1 MEDSFRQFSS
11 KLIFFVF
18 IVILQVGRATLD
30 SAEKAAPKVKAL
42 ARTAL
47 TGKDDVVKLQED
59 LAELQLQNQLLRK
72 EISQLRLW
80 KQRKNWI
87 DEQGGDYNLQDLK
100 DAARQR
106 GIVVGGTKSQLLMR
120 LIEAGV
126 LRIDPRM
133 KNE

>member
-1 MEDSFRQFSS
+1 LS
-11 KLIFFVF
+11 
-18 IVILQVGRATLD
+18 

-47 TGKDDVVKLQED
+47 TGKDDVVELRED
-59 LAELQLQNQLLRK
+59 LAALQVQNQELRK

-80 KQRKNWI
+80 KLRKDWI
-87 DEQGGDYNLQDLK
+87 DEQGTDYNLQVLK

-106 GIVVGGTKSQLLMR
+106 GMVVSGTKSQLLMR

-126 LRIDPRM
+126 IRIDTNTY
-133 KNE
+133 KDK